1 MRGESGISVVFQGLR
16 AVYPR
21 GALINNIMSLAEPE
35 PRLYPKWIHDDEL
48 DMSDCTYEVISKLY
62 DELIRE
68 GKFPSYDELQQ
79 EIKRR
84 LLEVCYGEDTETI
97 YRLFLSNKWQDKMRK
112 GWLEWFKKAI
122 TPRKTFVPRVL
133 KVQERPPSMFD
144 SRMSESEDEVREYEE
159 DEDELM
165 EMMSGDEWE
174 EEDKIG
180 CSVDSYG
187 YCFN

>member
-1 MRGESGISVVFQGLR
+1 MS
-16 AVYPR
+16 
-21 GALINNIMSLAEPE
+21 NIMSLAEPG
-35 PRLYPKWIHDDEL
+35 PRLYPKWIHDEEL

-84 LLEVCYGEDTETI
+84 LLEVCYGEDTEMV

-112 GWLEWFKKAI
+112 KWLERFKKANL
-122 TPRKTFVPRVL
+122 TPQQRGVPRVL
-133 KVQERPPSMFD
+133 RKQKGPPPKMPEP
-144 SRMSESEDEVREYEE
+144 MSESEDEVREYEE

-165 EMMSGDEWE
+165 EMMSGDEWA